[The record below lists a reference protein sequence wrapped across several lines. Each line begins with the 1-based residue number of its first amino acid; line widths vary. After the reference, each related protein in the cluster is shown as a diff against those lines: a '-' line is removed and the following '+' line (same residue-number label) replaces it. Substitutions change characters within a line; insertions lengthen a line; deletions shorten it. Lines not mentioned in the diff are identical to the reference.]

1 MAGPTATPA
10 PGGAAP
16 NNHTVSFGETGPPKG
31 PEQSGQYGPGGF
43 PQYPQQQQGNG
54 NPGGWQVNP
63 YSGDGPN
70 MHAGPMRQRPG
81 NEMSEYEMYAA
92 NNPSRPGTAYPGQRP
107 PQQQQQRPPQGQQQ
121 QGRPPQQQGPPYG
134 PPPPGQQP
142 LRPALRPSN
151 NNHNSAYRPPPN
163 PHGDFSS
170 DSSSSIGQPYTHG
183 HHGGKHHGQ
192 NKPPPKYSFLNCLKD
207 SIKHIEYM
215 ELLPIAGVL
224 GASLYHHFK
233 HRGSEHVVPFK
244 EPSWVKYLGNI
255 AFAHN
260 AYGMVKHRPGGG
272 GGGGGGIPWTG
283 ILSAL
288 AGSAMAS
295 GVRPG
300 FGGGNQGYGRPQ
312 HQRPGIGQQYGRPN
326 QSGYGSS
333 GGFGGFGGSGGG
345 GSGGGGDMV
354 TKVLGK
360 ILGTLFKGGN
370 TGMRTRDLESG
381 GGTDIFSTFDD
392 SYALQRVVAE
402 HYYKH
407 IYLKHMD
414 LRQASSQMLA
424 GAAAICVLRK
434 EPEIQQQLDESWGQ
448 LPEGMTFDQMIMGR
462 VMSEVEELLAL
473 KMQQGGVLDPEDTL
487 ENVGRM
493 ALATVI
499 KIKMDEEKGMEKS
512 QSAAEESWDEREG
525 GVHRAQSTKYTQ
537 QQQQQQHHRS
547 RSHHHHS
554 RRHDNNHH
562 SGQGY
567 GESQTYDYDH
577 PQGNSREFNNNYNTY
592 SDPYQYQYHY

>member
-1 MAGPTATPA
+1 MNNVNTIVDNIPDVVSVANMAGPTATPA
-10 PGGAAP
+10 PGGAPP
-16 NNHTVSFGETGPPKG
+16 NNQTVSFEETGPPKG

-43 PQYPQQQQGNG
+43 PQYPQQQLGNG
-54 NPGGWQVNP
+54 NPGGWQINP
-63 YSGDGPN
+63 YANQGPN

-81 NEMSEYEMYAA
+81 NEMSEYEI
-92 NNPSRPGTAYPGQRP
+92 
-107 PQQQQQRPPQGQQQ
+107 
-121 QGRPPQQQGPPYG
+121 
-134 PPPPGQQP
+134 
-142 LRPALRPSN
+142 
-151 NNHNSAYRPPPN
+151 NHNPAYRPPPN
-163 PHGDFSS
+163 QHGDFSS
-170 DSSSSIGQPYTHG
+170 DSSSSIGQPYAHA

-233 HRGSEHVVPFK
+233 HRGSQHVVPFK

-300 FGGGNQGYGRPQ
+300 FGGGGNQGYGRPP

-333 GGFGGFGGSGGG
+333 GGFGGFGGGGG
-345 GSGGGGDMV
+345 GGGGGGDMV

-370 TGMRTRDLESG
+370 TGVRTRDLESG
-381 GGTDIFSTFDD
+381 AATDIFSTFDD

-414 LRQASSQMLA
+414 LRQASAQMLA

-434 EPEIQQQLDESWGQ
+434 EPEIQQQLGDSWDQ
-448 LPEGMTFDQMIMGR
+448 MPEGMTFDQMIMGC

-473 KMQQGGVLDPEDTL
+473 KMQQGGMLDPEDTL

-499 KIKMDEEKGMEKS
+499 KIKMDEEKGVEKS
-512 QSAAEESWDEREG
+512 QSAAEESWDERED
-525 GVHRAQSTKYTQ
+525 GVHRTQSVKYAQ
-537 QQQQQQHHRS
+537 QQGQQQGQQHHRS
-547 RSHHHHS
+547 RSHHHHP
-554 RRHDNNHH
+554 RHHDNRQHN
-562 SGQGY
+562 GQGY
-567 GESQTYDYDH
+567 GESQTYDYGRQ
-577 PQGNSREFNNNYNTY
+577 PSGSQGFNNDYNTY
-592 SDPYQYQYHY
+592 TDPYQYQY